1 MNLSLL
7 DASGYDD
14 DILNIYA
21 KIMPRFVLMSSKKK
35 NLKKSINI
43 CLVSDT
49 VDELSE
55 NILIQKLQNN
65 YPNGIK
71 KYKIQLIKTNYS
83 NIKLCMNSELAFL
96 FNTHDEQINTFVKFS
111 NRYKILTIAYD
122 NKMLKNGVDISLFLG
137 RKIVPFLNMKSI
149 SKKNIKL
156 DNMLLRISKLLVKE
170 DG

>member
-55 NILIQKLQNN
+55 NILIQKLQKN

-71 KYKIQLIKTNYS
+71 KYKIRLIKTNYS
-83 NIKLCMNSELAFL
+83 NIKLCMNSELY
-96 FNTHDEQINTFVKFS
+96 NG
-111 NRYKILTIAYD
+111 
-122 NKMLKNGVDISLFLG
+122 LKNQDNISA
-137 RKIVPFLNMKSI
+137 
-149 SKKNIKL
+149 
-156 DNMLLRISKLLVKE
+156 
-170 DG
+170 

>member
-1 MNLSLL
+1 
-7 DASGYDD
+7 
-14 DILNIYA
+14 
-21 KIMPRFVLMSSKKK
+21 
-35 NLKKSINI
+35 
-43 CLVSDT
+43 
-49 VDELSE
+49 
-55 NILIQKLQNN
+55 
-65 YPNGIK
+65 
-71 KYKIQLIKTNYS
+71 
-83 NIKLCMNSELAFL
+83 
-96 FNTHDEQINTFVKFS
+96 VKFS